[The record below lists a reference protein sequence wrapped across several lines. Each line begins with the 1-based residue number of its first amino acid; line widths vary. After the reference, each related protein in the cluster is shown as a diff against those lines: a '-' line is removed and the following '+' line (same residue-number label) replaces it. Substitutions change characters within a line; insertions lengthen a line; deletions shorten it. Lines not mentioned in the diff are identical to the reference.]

1 VGKKLTKLTELMYI
15 YLIDARTG
23 LDIVNENNDELK
35 SAVILNN
42 DELKSA
48 VILISSFKFKK

>member
-1 VGKKLTKLTELMYI
+1 MGKKLTKLTELMYI

-23 LDIVNENNDELK
+23 LDIVNEK
-35 SAVILNN
+35 SYN

-48 VILISSFKFKK
+48 VILISRFKFKK